1 MPMSMVVSAAW
12 PLVVVR
18 AVVIVVVWMVV
29 VVGVVVVRR
38 GGTVDVP
45 ALIAAAV
52 RFGGERPSQRGWR
65 RRGQIAGDPAQIV
78 RTRAAIVRQ
87 HRSEPIPPLVLQPR
101 TPPSGSWGDLQET
114 AGARPAGAVD
124 DEQQVITDDGEVGVV
139 RR

>member
-1 MPMSMVVSAAW
+1 VPMSMVVSAAW

-29 VVGVVVVRR
+29 VVVVVRR

-87 HRSEPIPPLVLQPR
+87 PTLTRAGSTTPTAQSAHQQRGQNMTYILRATQPLE
-101 TPPSGSWGDLQET
+101 GDC
-114 AGARPAGAVD
+114 
-124 DEQQVITDDGEVGVV
+124 IDGLSI
-139 RR
+139 RRR

>member
-87 HRSEPIPPLVLQPR
+87 HRSHHSSCNPGLHPPVRGVICRKRPVLGRPV
-101 TPPSGSWGDLQET
+101 PSMTNS
-114 AGARPAGAVD
+114 R
-124 DEQQVITDDGEVGVV
+124 
-139 RR
+139 